1 MRFNDMMATAFSGV
15 AAKVADATGKLKRNA
30 ILYAVCVF
38 CGIAAIIYAASA
50 SVLALEPE
58 VGAVYAR
65 LILAGTF
72 ALVVVAIMLGLW
84 LARPS
89 TPRAGPRMPLQA
101 ETHADVRMQ
110 AAQRSAQFA
119 QVAMII
125 EAVMLG
131 YSMARRR

>member
-1 MRFNDMMATAFSGV
+1 
-15 AAKVADATGKLKRNA
+15 
-30 ILYAVCVF
+30 
-38 CGIAAIIYAASA
+38 
-50 SVLALEPE
+50 
-58 VGAVYAR
+58 
-65 LILAGTF
+65 
-72 ALVVVAIMLGLW
+72 
-84 LARPS
+84 
-89 TPRAGPRMPLQA
+89 MPLQA